1 MLKYPMKNIFWIL
14 LFGLCFTNSVF
25 AGPPFNTDDP
35 EPVPYHHWEYYISS
49 INVHQANSWSGTLPH
64 FEVNYGLFH
73 NMQVHLLLPLNYTSM
88 QYQPMRY
95 GYADTEVGVKYCFI
109 SETDNRPQIGTFPI
123 ALIPTVKNANFSDA
137 KAKVFIPV
145 WLQKSFDKLTT
156 YGGGGYWINSGTGNK
171 NAVFAGWEVQYDFS
185 PLLTLGSE
193 LYYQSADATDRQS
206 VVAFNVGGSINPSE
220 KFHFIFSVGHNLI
233 NESFLSSYVGLLWTI

>member
-1 MLKYPMKNIFWIL
+1 MLTYSKKNIVLIL
-14 LFGLCFTNSVF
+14 LFSLLFVNQTF

-35 EPVPYHHWEYYISS
+35 APVPYHHWEYYISS

-64 FEVNYGLFH
+64 FEVNFGLFH

-88 QYQPMRY
+88 QNQTMRF
-95 GYADTEVGVKYCFI
+95 GYANTEVGVKYCFI

-123 ALIPTVKNANFSDA
+123 ALIPTVKNDNFSDA

-156 YGGGGYWINSGTGNK
+156 YGGIGYWINSGTGNK
-171 NAVFAGWEVQYDFS
+171 NSVFAGWEVQYDFS
-185 PLLTLGSE
+185 PIVTLGSE
-193 LYYQSADATDRQS
+193 LYYQSADAVDSKS
-206 VVAFNVGGSINPSE
+206 VVALNVGGSINPSE
-220 KFHFIFSVGHNLI
+220 KFHFIFSVGHSLI
-233 NESFLSSYVGLLWTI
+233 NESILSSYVGLLWTI